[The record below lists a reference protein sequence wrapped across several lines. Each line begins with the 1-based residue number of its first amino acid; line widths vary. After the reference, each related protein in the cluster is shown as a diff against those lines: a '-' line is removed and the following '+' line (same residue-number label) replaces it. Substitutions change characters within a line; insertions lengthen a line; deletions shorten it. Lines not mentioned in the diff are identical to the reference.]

1 MAVLLKTKSG
11 KKLVPTVEE
20 VSAGTAKKLEK
31 YVPKT
36 GGTFTGEIQ
45 IPQHSGDFVLADL
58 RNTYPAT
65 EEQLGKAVNYT
76 LLQVQNT
83 YAKKDHGHT
92 VATTSAAGFMSTQ
105 DKSKLDAVASTY
117 LPLAGGTM
125 TGELKA
131 HNGLSLNSGTAD
143 FNGAMPYYLG
153 IQSYAEGGKVFY
165 RTAAEVKADLGIN
178 NKSDVGHTHSYLP
191 LSGGTVNGTISHNN
205 LLSAAYNTTQPNIT
219 PGFSVGNSDT
229 TNTGVMTS
237 WMTGRFQD
245 TDNGYGITTKIGQY
259 RDNKGPDAGFII
271 AQGWDGKFDT
281 YWKFRRDGHTE
292 LPGTLRV
299 NGGISAPYY
308 HNLVSSSNELNLAG
322 GFTGDLH
329 VGYRDHVSTF
339 LIRNGSDDY
348 ASLRFKTGNV
358 IRNLII
364 DTECTA
370 QSFDEGIRINSDTGW
385 STISLGTNRGTVQG
399 GDTTKGIIIGRPQ
412 GADYLILTGHG
423 NEDNDATRVRINRD
437 GTLYE
442 GGSRVYSANNKP
454 SPADI
459 GAAAA
464 SHTHSEYVDLSSA
477 QTISGVKTF
486 ASEIKVG
493 ISDSSKGR
501 ITFSDSNY
509 AFIQEAFQD
518 SILINGSKG
527 IFLRKTDTVAPSSK
541 PTSSNYSTTNGVP
554 AIGGYLSGT
563 TLYLFTFGE

>member
-1 MAVLLKTKSG
+1 MAVSLKTKSG

-178 NKSDVGHTHSYLP
+178 NKSDVGHTHS
-191 LSGGTVNGTISHNN
+191 
-205 LLSAAYNTTQPNIT
+205 
-219 PGFSVGNSDT
+219 
-229 TNTGVMTS
+229 
-237 WMTGRFQD
+237 
-245 TDNGYGITTKIGQY
+245 K
-259 RDNKGPDAGFII
+259 
-271 AQGWDGKFDT
+271 
-281 YWKFRRDGHTE
+281 
-292 LPGTLRV
+292 
-299 NGGISAPYY
+299 
-308 HNLVSSSNELNLAG
+308 
-322 GFTGDLH
+322 
-329 VGYRDHVSTF
+329 
-339 LIRNGSDDY
+339 
-348 ASLRFKTGNV
+348 
-358 IRNLII
+358 
-364 DTECTA
+364 
-370 QSFDEGIRINSDTGW
+370 
-385 STISLGTNRGTVQG
+385 
-399 GDTTKGIIIGRPQ
+399 
-412 GADYLILTGHG
+412 
-423 NEDNDATRVRINRD
+423 
-437 GTLYE
+437 
-442 GGSRVYSANNKP
+442 
-454 SPADI
+454 
-459 GAAAA
+459 
-464 SHTHSEYVDLSSA
+464 YVDLSSA

-493 ISDSSKGR
+493 SSDSSKGR

-518 SILINGSKG
+518 SILINGSGG
-527 IFLRKTDTVAPSSK
+527 IFLRKINAVAPSSK